1 MYYTISEVAKK
12 FNLTISTL
20 RYYDNEGLFP
30 NLERKSG
37 VRMFQ
42 DREIETIRVIE
53 CLKKSGLEIKKIKH
67 FMELCQKGSSTYKE
81 RKKIFDKQQEL
92 VNKEIKKLKNT
103 LNMLKFKSW
112 YYEQALIDGNEERLK
127 QIIPDKLP
135 SNIKKIYNKSHKK

>member
-1 MYYTISEVAKK
+1 MYTIGQVSEM
-12 FNLTISTL
+12 FSIPISTL

-30 NLERKSG
+30 NLEKKSG

-53 CLKKSGLEIKKIKH
+53 YLKKSGLEIKEIKH
-67 FMELCQKGSSTYKE
+67 FMELCQKGNSTYKE
-81 RKKIFDKQQEL
+81 RKEIFDKQQEL

-112 YYEQALIDGNEERLK
+112 YYEKALIDGNEERLK